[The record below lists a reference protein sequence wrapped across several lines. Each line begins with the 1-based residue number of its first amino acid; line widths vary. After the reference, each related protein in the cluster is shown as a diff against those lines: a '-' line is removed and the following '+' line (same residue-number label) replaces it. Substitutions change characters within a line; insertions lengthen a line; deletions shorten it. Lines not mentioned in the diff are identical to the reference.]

1 MLPRATG
8 VDKMQSVAD
17 TGSIQKNLLRST
29 ARELLN
35 EFESPTN
42 KFTYRQLLDKHAVK
56 IVPYWPKR
64 PTVWLLLNSEV
75 QRVREGK

>member
-1 MLPRATG
+1 
-8 VDKMQSVAD
+8 MQSVAD

-42 KFTYRQLLDKHAVK
+42 KLTFRQLLDKHAVK
-56 IVPYWPKR
+56 IAPYWPKR
-64 PTVWLLLNSEV
+64 PPAWLRLNCEV
-75 QRVREGK
+75 HRVREGK